1 MKTLI
6 RTSIAFA
13 LITLASAF
21 DQTHSTWSEL
31 LGKHVKADGVAYAS
45 FKKDKG
51 QLDAYLK
58 TLADVPN
65 TEFNGWTGSEQLAF
79 FINLYNAATIEL
91 VLKKYPIKSFK
102 DDINGKEGPWKLK
115 IVKALG
121 KTYTLD
127 EVEHELIRKNYPEP
141 RIHFAVNCAS
151 EGCPPLRAEA
161 FTGKKLEAQLAEQ
174 TKLFLA
180 KKDNNYLEENTLYL
194 SSIFDWFKEDFIKK
208 SGSVEAFV
216 APYFPSGKVKKGST
230 TIKYTDYG
238 WSLNQAK

>member
-6 RTSIAFA
+6 STFLA
-13 LITLASAF
+13 ITLISVASAF
-21 DQTHSTWSEL
+21 DQTHSTWNEL
-31 LGKHVKADGVAYAS
+31 LGKHVKADGIDYPS

-51 QLDAYLK
+51 QLERYLK
-58 TLADVPN
+58 TLSKVST
-65 TEFNGWTGSEQLAF
+65 TEFNGWTAPDQLSYL
-79 FINLYNAATIEL
+79 INLYNAATVDL
-91 VLKKYPIKSFK
+91 VLQKYPIKSFK
-102 DDINGKEGPWKLK
+102 DDIGGKAGPWKLK
-115 IVKALG
+115 FVKALG

-161 FTGKKLEAQLAEQ
+161 FTGKKFEAQLAEQ

-180 KKDNNYLEENTLYL
+180 KKENNHVKGNTLYL

-216 APYFPSGKVKKGST
+216 APYFPGAKIKKGST
-230 TIKYTDYG
+230 TIKYTEYG
-238 WSLNQAK
+238 WGLNQAK